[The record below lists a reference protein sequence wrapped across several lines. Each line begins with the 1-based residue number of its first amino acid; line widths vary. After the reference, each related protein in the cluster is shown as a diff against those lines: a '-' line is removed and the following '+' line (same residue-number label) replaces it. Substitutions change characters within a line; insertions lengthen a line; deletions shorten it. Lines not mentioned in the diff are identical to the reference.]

1 MDIKQLKYFVTVVE
15 EKTVTA
21 AAEKLNMTQPPLTFQ
36 LHTLEEELGC
46 RLFSREGRYLRP
58 NDAGLCFYR
67 RALEILGMC
76 DGAKEEMA
84 QFKKGA
90 KGTLSIGVVSSV
102 QGTVFTKWAREY
114 TARHPNVMLSVFS
127 ANTYE
132 LLEKL
137 RNRKID
143 MAIVRTP
150 FSAGELEAEYLYEET
165 MVAVGEERY
174 FKNAKKE
181 KVSLEELADVPVIIY
196 RRWQSV
202 IEAAF
207 EARGLSPLVY
217 CVNDDAG
224 MTLDLA
230 LGGLGVGL
238 IPPSGLPK
246 KLTRGISA
254 LQIDSPTLVSRIAL
268 VCNGKKQ
275 LPEPAKLFWSLA
287 AE

>member
-1 MDIKQLKYFVTVVE
+1 MDIKQLKYFVAVVE

-21 AAEKLNMTQPPLTFQ
+21 AAKKLSMTQPPLTFQ
-36 LHTLEEELGC
+36 LHALEEELGC
-46 RLFSREGRYLRP
+46 QLFSREGRHLCP

-76 DGAKEEMA
+76 DGAKEEIS
-84 QFKKGA
+84 QFKKGT

-102 QGTVFTKWAREY
+102 QGTLFTKWAREY
-114 TARHPNVMLSVFS
+114 TLRHPNVMLSVFS

-150 FSAGELEAEYLYEET
+150 FSAGELEASYLYEET
-165 MVAVGEERY
+165 MVAVGEEHY
-174 FKNAKKE
+174 FKDAGKE
-181 KVSLEELADVPVIIY
+181 KVTLEELADIPIIIY
-196 RRWQSV
+196 RRWQNV
-202 IEAAF
+202 IQAAF
-207 EARGLSPLVY
+207 EARGLSPSVF

-230 LGGLGVGL
+230 LGGIGVGL

-246 KLTRGISA
+246 KLPQGMSA
-254 LQIDSPTLVSRIAL
+254 LQIDSPALVSRIAL
-268 VCNGKKQ
+268 ICNEKKQ
-275 LPEPAKLFWSLA
+275 LPEPAKMFWSFVL
-287 AE
+287 E